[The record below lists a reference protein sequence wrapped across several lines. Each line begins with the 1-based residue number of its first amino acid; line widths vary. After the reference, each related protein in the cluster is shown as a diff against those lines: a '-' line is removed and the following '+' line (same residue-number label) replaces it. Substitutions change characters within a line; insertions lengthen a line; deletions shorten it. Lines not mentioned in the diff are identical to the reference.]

1 MPNFEEHQIKA
12 LISYYLSNEELK
24 LNIESSEETNKNKI
38 SNYECYIIDE
48 NWMNKYKELFLYDE
62 ISQQIEKVL
71 KQSKDIKKDN
81 NRIDNIYNLIINE
94 FIKKMNEIYKIDN
107 INNEQLCAKLVK
119 DINSFPKETFY
130 ETFEITNYENY
141 KSFKF
146 IILDEVTY
154 NLMNK
159 SSEKILQDIK
169 IKEYIINEGR
179 IYIKLEDNI
188 LNIYQILIA
197 SFINT
202 SNYFIPELL
211 FKYDNNIVLNKDFD
225 YLKKYN
231 YKKFKNEKMSLN
243 GKELIDKTTC
253 KKVGT
258 IHSINNS
265 NFDEQNNN
273 YIKKNIESN
282 FKISNINTTGLND
295 LMSKNSNNQSKIE
308 KLNEINS
315 NNNTPFS
322 QSKNNQNEINFYERT
337 KDIFEKNKI
346 KKANDMAN
354 NTPNKGEMTKI
365 DNINIEINLNNISK
379 DNQNIRL
386 KGRNLSNNNNQ
397 IFVERIL
404 VPDEDKKN
412 FVSFL
417 IRLYKFNKKLFIKIK
432 NSSKFQIVIEEGYII
447 NNKIVEIINDWFKDA
462 FLMNELHQDNYYIT
476 LSKNY
481 QNNHGYIS
489 ENNIDSFLDLIIK
502 NLPKEYIKKI
512 KDINNSLFLTEF
524 FKKELY
530 TPDIKYYQNN
540 KNYFYFSNCRIIN
553 KNLAK
558 CLLYNIKK
566 TNFVE
571 LFEKTFI
578 NFMIAHNK
586 IFIKFNL
593 HIYIGVIDEKN
604 IFQSEILI
612 CCTSENESK
621 HIYNEFKSI
630 SMEYFI
636 ALTKRVDENNPYIG
650 KYYDTNNIVVI
661 LNRKYQINKAAPPK
675 KEKDN
680 LIQMKQ
686 ILQNQGNNNFYN
698 NRNAQNKIN
707 MKKQNDVNKAQN
719 NQQKQFDINNIQ
731 VIKNEVKPIIKD
743 NNISRKEIDNLLYI
757 IIELK
762 QLKRKISSK
771 LNKNSTY
778 EIMYPIS
785 YDWLNAYLDCYN
797 LKVLNKNKNLY
808 NTIESLI
815 NQCQNNTPNERILSM
830 VKNQDDIQKIINNYP
845 CGNPKNYNL
854 LNQIP
859 MIPKKSTINN
869 NINYYKNF
877 ILVSQNTL
885 NALSSKYPKDQYFY
899 CYLGENRIFACFN
912 TNLIEVYSLDKDG
925 FITPEIFYLF
935 NGENELK
942 NSLDNL
948 KIQGY
953 ENYTKYYLLFIDRN
967 NQIDYASP
975 IFDQNNKEIGY
986 AYKYHPNITDYTPY
1000 IVNKEFKSI
1009 LKLYFHYLRLRTRSN
1024 IQDKK
1029 YYLINE
1035 EYMKKY
1041 KEYYEYNNIIKS
1053 LYNVPSFKQI
1063 ISNINNGN
1071 NNWDII
1077 LSDKNINSIIKN
1089 SSLDINKKIYE
1100 KSIIGFNKDY
1110 IKEEPKIKS
1119 VQNSEIFYYD
1129 EFEIIDEELYNS
1141 LFKSTSEAIYRT
1153 CYFVNEFIFIQI
1165 PSELNNKSTSCI
1177 IIFGSLNQNNIFNAK
1192 YLLECNSNN
1201 NFKYLIQ
1208 YANTIGGLDIYLNSI
1223 KFNNNI
1229 EQLYDGN
1236 NNPLGLVYNLSFVP
1250 QFNNIVQPKQNIP
1263 QLNQVKQPNN
1273 ININRQMNQA
1283 LNPITFNNNNN
1294 NLNIIQNAPFNQNQ
1308 QILNPFSSPNPQRPK
1323 IIKSITTEFTKP
1335 PLIGLKNV
1343 GATCYMNATL
1353 QCLSQIKQLTDY
1365 FKYHDYVN
1373 VVISKYKS
1381 LPNQKPCLTK
1391 SYKNLI
1397 ENLWPS
1403 NPELLDNKNTFQNNN
1418 NTYYAPYNFK
1428 NKISTMNPLF
1438 QGAQANDAKD
1448 LVNFII
1454 MTLHEELNKIDKK
1467 NIQPILNNNFII
1479 NQTNQQEIFK
1489 YFLENFM
1496 RENKSIIS
1504 DIFYGATH
1512 TITQCTGCPYIK
1524 HNFESIFFLIFP
1536 LEEVRKFKLQQLMN
1550 PNMNQM
1556 MMNMNMINAN
1566 QNMMKI
1572 QLLNQNIVDMKD
1584 CFDYNRKAE
1593 RFFGQDAMYCN
1604 ICKAQMNSTFQTTLY
1619 YSPNIL
1625 ILVLNRGKGIQY
1637 KVKLKFDEV
1646 LDITNYSEESAKT
1659 GAIYDLIGVVTHM
1672 GESGASGHFVAACK
1686 SPKNGVWY
1694 KYNDDLVFP
1703 VQNFQTEIL
1712 NYAMPY
1718 ILFYQ
1723 KRA

>member
-1 MPNFEEHQIKA
+1 MGKGI
-12 LISYYLSNEELK
+12 
-24 LNIESSEETNKNKI
+24 
-38 SNYECYIIDE
+38 
-48 NWMNKYKELFLYDE
+48 
-62 ISQQIEKVL
+62 
-71 KQSKDIKKDN
+71 N
-81 NRIDNIYNLIINE
+81 NHGNN
-94 FIKKMNEIYKIDN
+94 N
-107 INNEQLCAKLVK
+107 INNNQ
-119 DINSFPKETFY
+119 
-130 ETFEITNYENY
+130 
-141 KSFKF
+141 
-146 IILDEVTY
+146 
-154 NLMNK
+154 
-159 SSEKILQDIK
+159 
-169 IKEYIINEGR
+169 
-179 IYIKLEDNI
+179 
-188 LNIYQILIA
+188 
-197 SFINT
+197 
-202 SNYFIPELL
+202 FIPGHVNG
-211 FKYDNNIVLNKDFD
+211 NNFQ
-225 YLKKYN
+225 
-231 YKKFKNEKMSLN
+231 M
-243 GKELIDKTTC
+243 
-253 KKVGT
+253 
-258 IHSINNS
+258 
-265 NFDEQNNN
+265 
-273 YIKKNIESN
+273 
-282 FKISNINTTGLND
+282 
-295 LMSKNSNNQSKIE
+295 
-308 KLNEINS
+308 
-315 NNNTPFS
+315 
-322 QSKNNQNEINFYERT
+322 
-337 KDIFEKNKI
+337 
-346 KKANDMAN
+346 
-354 NTPNKGEMTKI
+354 
-365 DNINIEINLNNISK
+365 NLN
-379 DNQNIRL
+379 
-386 KGRNLSNNNNQ
+386 NNNNQ
-397 IFVERIL
+397 QM
-404 VPDEDKKN
+404 
-412 FVSFL
+412 
-417 IRLYKFNKKLFIKIK
+417 IK
-432 NSSKFQIVIEEGYII
+432 Q
-447 NNKIVEIINDWFKDA
+447 
-462 FLMNELHQDNYYIT
+462 
-476 LSKNY
+476 
-481 QNNHGYIS
+481 
-489 ENNIDSFLDLIIK
+489 
-502 NLPKEYIKKI
+502 
-512 KDINNSLFLTEF
+512 
-524 FKKELY
+524 
-530 TPDIKYYQNN
+530 
-540 KNYFYFSNCRIIN
+540 
-553 KNLAK
+553 
-558 CLLYNIKK
+558 
-566 TNFVE
+566 
-571 LFEKTFI
+571 
-578 NFMIAHNK
+578 
-586 IFIKFNL
+586 IKFNMKQDGL
-593 HIYIGVIDEKN
+593 NNNQVNQENQMFDMNKIHGIKN
-604 IFQSEILI
+604 DV
-612 CCTSENESK
+612 
-621 HIYNEFKSI
+621 KSPLY
-630 SMEYFI
+630 S
-636 ALTKRVDENNPYIG
+636 
-650 KYYDTNNIVVI
+650 NNI
-661 LNRKYQINKAAPPK
+661 N
-675 KEKDN
+675 
-680 LIQMKQ
+680 
-686 ILQNQGNNNFYN
+686 
-698 NRNAQNKIN
+698 
-707 MKKQNDVNKAQN
+707 
-719 NQQKQFDINNIQ
+719 
-731 VIKNEVKPIIKD
+731 
-743 NNISRKEIDNLLYI
+743 RKEINNLISI

-762 QLKRKISSK
+762 QLKRKISIK
-771 LNKNSTY
+771 LNKNTTR

-785 YDWLNAYLDCYN
+785 YDWFNAYLDCYN
-797 LKVLNKNKNLY
+797 LKVLNKNQILY

-815 NQCQNNTPNERILSM
+815 NQCQNNTPNETILSM
-830 VKNQDDIQKIINNYP
+830 VKNQADIQKIINNYP

-854 LNQIP
+854 LNQTP
-859 MIPKKSTINN
+859 MIPTKSTIN

-877 ILVSQNTL
+877 ILVSENTL
-885 NALSSKYPKDQYFY
+885 NALSSKYPKDQYFH

-948 KIQGY
+948 KTQGY

-1041 KEYYEYNNIIKS
+1041 KEYYEYDKIIKS

-1119 VQNSEIFYYD
+1119 AQNSEIFYYD
-1129 EFEIIDEELYNS
+1129 EFEILDEELYNS
-1141 LFKSTSEAIYRT
+1141 LFKSSSRTIYKT

-1165 PSELNNKSTSCI
+1165 PSELNNKSNSCFV
-1177 IIFGSLNQNNIFNAK
+1177 IFGSLNQNNIFNAK

-1201 NFKYLIQ
+1201 NFKYLVQ

-1273 ININRQMNQA
+1273 ININPQMNQA

-1403 NPELLDNKNTFQNNN
+1403 NNPNLLDYKNTFQNNN
-1418 NTYYAPYNFK
+1418 NTYYAPYDFK

-1467 NIQPILNNNFII
+1467 NIQPIFNNNLII

-1536 LEEVRKFKLQQLMN
+1536 LEEVRKFKLQQCMN
-1550 PNMNQM
+1550 RNMNQM

-1659 GAIYDLIGVVTHM
+1659 GAKYDLIGVVTHM